1 MPDLRDPSP
10 SSRRGLH
17 SPTEWLRWFGRTTKR
32 LAVLAVGVAVLGAGV
47 AMLALPGPGLLVIIV
62 GLAVLATEFAW
73 AERALDRTTTKA
85 ANAASKVSGSRT
97 GRLALIVSAIAMIG
111 GGALVAALAGDFR
124 VVGIS
129 IGIAGAVGLATLLPS
144 VQRWLDA
151 QTSTTATPRIEPDA
165 LDAPDAH
172 PAVALTPTSTTT
184 NGAPS

>member
-10 SSRRGLH
+10 SRRAGLH

-111 GGALVAALAGDFR
+111 GGAVVAALVGDFR

-129 IGIAGAVGLATLLPS
+129 IVIAGAVGLATLLPS

-151 QTSTTATPRIEPDA
+151 QTSTSASSPIEPDA
-165 LDAPDAH
+165 PSAH
-172 PAVALTPTSTTT
+172 PDDALTHASPDVVDDASTS
-184 NGAPS
+184 